1 MSAVLVRAA
10 GPDDA
15 AEVAHI
21 VDAAFARLRQ
31 IYRPSAEAIAH
42 AKTLPL
48 ERLVALDDG
57 RVVGTVQFRV
67 DGHVLRVVGLAV
79 LPAYQRRGVSRALA
93 EQLVTVARERA
104 CRVLGLFTIEQT
116 GNVAVFHRLGFT
128 VMWRRPDVWSI
139 SVTGGPLTEVYLER
153 GVL

>member
-1 MSAVLVRAA
+1 MTAMLVRAA

-15 AEVAHI
+15 SEVERT
-21 VDAAFARLRQ
+21 VEEAFARLRQ
-31 IYRPSAEAIAH
+31 IYRPSPEAIAH

-48 ERLVALDDG
+48 ERLVAVTDE
-57 RVVGTVQFRV
+57 RVAGTVQFRV

-79 LPAYQRRGVSRALA
+79 LPAYQRRGVARALV
-93 EQLVTVARERA
+93 EQLVTVARERGCPA
-104 CRVLGLFTIEQT
+104 LGLFTIEQT

-139 SVTGGPLTEVYLER
+139 SVTGEPLTEVYLER
-153 GVL
+153 GVA